1 MKRSEDLWLSDGDL
15 IIQAEN
21 VSFRIQAKALAE
33 SSTVFADMM
42 EFPQNIGDDAEEK
55 VDGVAVVRLFDSDA
69 DAAIFLKAIFDESF
83 FLPPPSPTSITLLL
97 DVLRLSNKYDAQP
110 LFRRALLHLEALYP
124 TTLAAFRA
132 IPEPPHIT
140 HPDGP
145 LAFHLAVLTAV
156 TTYDARWLLPA
167 LLYEIACHPLRDIL
181 AAPAWDDLPAPAQRR
196 ILTTHA
202 ARLERLRVVNG
213 IKFYD
218 PSGLG
223 CDWREGCPY
232 NAHVAVVNLVTL
244 MATDDKA
251 VDALRYWT
259 PVVREAYKHTRC
271 GECLYNFERDIE
283 ADEKK
288 VWEGLP
294 ATTGFAGWDEV
305 MEMRAGIMDIRA

>member
-1 MKRSEDLWLSDGDL
+1 MKRSEELWLSDGDL
-15 IIQAEN
+15 IIQAQN
-21 VSFRIQAKALAE
+21 VSFRIHANALAE
-33 SSTVFADMM
+33 NSTVFADMM
-42 EFPQNIGDDAEEK
+42 EFPQNIGDGAKDK

-69 DAAIFLKAIFDESF
+69 DAAIFLKAIFDDSF

-124 TTLAAFRA
+124 TTLVAFRA

-145 LAFHLAVLTAV
+145 LAFHLAVLAAATA
-156 TTYDARWLLPA
+156 YDAHWLFPA

-181 AAPAWDDLPAPAQRR
+181 AAAWDALPGPAQHR
-196 ILTTHA
+196 ILTTHT
-202 ARLERLRVVNG
+202 ARLERLRVVNR

-218 PSGLG
+218 PSALG

-232 NAHVAVVNLVTL
+232 NAHGAVVDLVTL
-244 MATDDKA
+244 MASDDKV

-259 PVVREAYKHTRC
+259 PEVRVEYKDTRC
-271 GECLYNFERDIE
+271 GECLYNFEGDIE

-294 ATTGFAGWDEV
+294 ATIGFAGWDEV
-305 MEMRAGIMDIRA
+305 MGMRARVMDAGA